1 MAIFSGKVT
10 AKLGASEADCETISN
25 LKEISWRRVPRD
37 HVRAQT
43 VMNTTIPVGFYQGH
57 KWVEVE
63 MRVLSEAYEAFY
75 HNGTGNVAYID
86 EDGENT
92 EIPYFIAQ
100 MVDNNG
106 KTWTAAFTGAIP
118 IRPEEPYRDG
128 EDTIHVY
135 RLLAKKVD
143 ITKPA

>member
-10 AKLGASEADCETISN
+10 AKLGQASGDCETISN

-43 VMNTTIPVGFYQGH
+43 VMNTTIPVGWYQGH
-57 KWVEVE
+57 KWMEVDI
-63 MRVLSEAYEAFY
+63 RVLSEAYEAFY
-75 HNGTGNVAYID
+75 HNGATNKAYIV
-86 EDGENT
+86 EDGKNVI
-92 EIPYFIAQ
+92 IPYFEAF
-100 MVDNNG
+100 MVDDLG
-106 KTWTAAFTGAIP
+106 KEWKATFTDAIP

-128 EDTIHVY
+128 EDTIHTY
-135 RLLAKKVD
+135 RLLAKKVV